1 MKMIKIGIKIISQMK
16 KWAKNHFSLFH
27 PQKLP
32 ELAEK
37 LALRPLTVAVE
48 SFTDYLNDMILR
60 VLSEEVYRIFSERT
74 PKTVLCNQP

>member
-1 MKMIKIGIKIISQMK
+1 MK

-37 LALRPLTVAVE
+37 LALRPLTVAVK
-48 SFTDYLNDMILR
+48 SFTDYFDTNIDNFIKNCA
-60 VLSEEVYRIFSERT
+60 
-74 PKTVLCNQP
+74 P